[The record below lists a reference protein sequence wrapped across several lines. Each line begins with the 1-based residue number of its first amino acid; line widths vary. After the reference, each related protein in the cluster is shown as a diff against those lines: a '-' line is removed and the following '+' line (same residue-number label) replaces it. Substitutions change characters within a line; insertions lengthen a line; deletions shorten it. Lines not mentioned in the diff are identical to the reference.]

1 MGKNQAVY
9 TLSQAIRRYGQDFSV
24 ARNKLNAFKEP
35 IGKEPVGSFRGLY
48 HVSSSYLDINLT
60 EAAKIST
67 QKRPRLL
74 LLYTDKIKKE
84 DVVQMDGQ
92 KYTVTG
98 VDDVGNLHL
107 CIDLPLREA

>member
-35 IGKEPVGSFRGLY
+35 IGKEPVGSFRGLS

-60 EAAKIST
+60 
-67 QKRPRLL
+67 
-74 LLYTDKIKKE
+74 
-84 DVVQMDGQ
+84 
-92 KYTVTG
+92 
-98 VDDVGNLHL
+98 
-107 CIDLPLREA
+107 